1 MGPFFVI
8 ILVLNNVMGVTMQ
21 QQYKINNTVF
31 DNLEAATAHVATLNK
46 AVTIEPYTPPSAE
59 SKKLSVVRNMLV
71 REMLEWAGSFVH
83 HMAPST
89 DVSWMYS
96 FEDADGN
103 SDAGDCY
110 YEDGTNVTFGNNL
123 MWEDACDDYQ
133 SAVGNFDSLL
143 GDYNSYD
150 TEDKLSEMLNTMYH
164 TMSDH
169 SSETDDYIG
178 EIRHS
183 VKQMCDASD
192 NIAHSYDEPRRT
204 TTISFS
210 GNVDAMYKAYQLD
223 RNS

>member
-1 MGPFFVI
+1 
-8 ILVLNNVMGVTMQ
+8 MQ
-21 QQYKINNTVF
+21 QQYKVNNTIF
-31 DNLEAATAHVATLNK
+31 NNLEEATAHVATLNK

-83 HMAPST
+83 HMSPST

-110 YEDGTNVTFGNNL
+110 YEDCTDVTFGNNL
-123 MWEDACDDYQ
+123 MWADACDDYQ
-133 SAVGNFDSLL
+133 SAVDNFDSLL
-143 GDYNSYD
+143 GDYNSYN
-150 TEDKLSEMLNTMYH
+150 TEDKLSDMLNNMYH

-178 EIRHS
+178 CVRDSIE
-183 VKQMCDASD
+183 KMCANNP
-192 NIAHSYDEPRRT
+192 NIAHSYHHPSRR

-210 GNVDAMYKAYQLD
+210 GNVDAMYKAYMLE

>member
-1 MGPFFVI
+1 
-8 ILVLNNVMGVTMQ
+8 MQ
-21 QQYKINNTVF
+21 QQYKVNNTIF
-31 DNLEAATAHVATLNK
+31 KNLEEATAHVATLNK

-83 HMAPST
+83 HMSPST
-89 DVSWMYS
+89 DVNWMYS

-110 YEDGTNVTFGNNL
+110 YEDCTDVTFGNNL
-123 MWEDACDDYQ
+123 MWADACDDYQ
-133 SAVGNFDSLL
+133 SAVDNFDSLL
-143 GDYNSYD
+143 GDYNSYN
-150 TEDKLSEMLNTMYH
+150 TEDKLSDMLNNMYH

-178 EIRHS
+178 CVRDSIE
-183 VKQMCDASD
+183 KMCANNP
-192 NIAHSYDEPRRT
+192 NIAHSYHHPSRR

-210 GNVDAMYKAYQLD
+210 GNVNSMYKAYMLD

>member
-1 MGPFFVI
+1 
-8 ILVLNNVMGVTMQ
+8 MQ
-21 QQYKINNTVF
+21 QQYKVNNTIF
-31 DNLEAATAHVATLNK
+31 KNLEEATAHVATLNK

-59 SKKLSVVRNMLV
+59 SKKLNVVRNMLV

-83 HMAPST
+83 HMSPST

-110 YEDGTNVTFGNNL
+110 YEDCTDVTFGNNL
-123 MWEDACDDYQ
+123 MWADACDDYQ
-133 SAVGNFDSLL
+133 SAVDNFDSLL
-143 GDYNSYD
+143 GDYNSYN
-150 TEDKLSEMLNTMYH
+150 TEDKLSDMLNNMYH

-178 EIRHS
+178 CVRDSIE
-183 VKQMCDASD
+183 KMCANNP
-192 NIAHSYDEPRRT
+192 NIAHSYHHPSRR

-210 GNVDAMYKAYQLD
+210 GNVDAMYNSYMLD